1 MIKTMLIINYCHAIV
16 TIIRFVYCL
25 YVTRANRV
33 NANNIEEDF
42 PDSKVLSIQQFAEI
56 LVNKAH
62 LRTEELFT
70 DVIFDTSL
78 QTVESAKE
86 TVEVFY
92 VAFQIALCNFRSQSL
107 MTAALRKIALQYNAP
122 SENESSIHTFSRTD
136 SMISSVKI
144 AAISSNSS
152 VALINTLRPNIGD
165 NIYNNLAERKDV
177 AQAMSQWIE
186 DARKFVV
193 LPIEGETA

>member
-1 MIKTMLIINYCHAIV
+1 
-16 TIIRFVYCL
+16 
-25 YVTRANRV
+25 
-33 NANNIEEDF
+33 
-42 PDSKVLSIQQFAEI
+42 
-56 LVNKAH
+56 
-62 LRTEELFT
+62 
-70 DVIFDTSL
+70 
-78 QTVESAKE
+78 
-86 TVEVFY
+86 
-92 VAFQIALCNFRSQSL
+92 
-107 MTAALRKIALQYNAP
+107 
-122 SENESSIHTFSRTD
+122 
-136 SMISSVKI
+136 MISSVKI